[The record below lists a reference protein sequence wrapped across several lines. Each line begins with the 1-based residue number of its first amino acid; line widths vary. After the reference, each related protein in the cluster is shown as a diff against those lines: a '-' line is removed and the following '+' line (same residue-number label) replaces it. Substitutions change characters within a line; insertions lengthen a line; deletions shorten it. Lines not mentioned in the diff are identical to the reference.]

1 MALERGNKEKKNN
14 NMSIRSQMKRGYNKE
29 KGVICK
35 VLKRVPVVKRRD
47 VVGSKGGRCGGKWE
61 IGEGGRRGRL
71 EG

>member
-1 MALERGNKEKKNN
+1 
-14 NMSIRSQMKRGYNKE
+14 MSIMSQMKRGYNKE

-35 VLKRVPVVKRRD
+35 VLKRVLLDKRRY

-71 EG
+71 VG

>member
-1 MALERGNKEKKNN
+1 M
-14 NMSIRSQMKRGYNKE
+14 SQMKRGYNKE

-35 VLKRVPVVKRRD
+35 VLKRVPVVKRRY

-61 IGEGGRRGRL
+61 IGEGERRGRL